1 MNHSFLSF
9 LGLVRKSGKIAI
21 GADAAA
27 EAMKKNEA
35 CLLILSGELS
45 EKSAENAR
53 FLAGRKNIEVI
64 SVPFGFSEI
73 GQAIGKKAGILAV
86 SDRNMARKLIE
97 IHSET
102 NAEKQG
108 GYAI

>member
-1 MNHSFLSF
+1 MNKFLSF
-9 LGLVRKSGKIAI
+9 LGLVRRSGKIAI

-27 EAMKKNEA
+27 DAMKQHEA

-53 FLAGRKNIEVI
+53 FLAEREQIEAL

-73 GQAIGKKAGILAV
+73 GQAIGKKAGMLAV
-86 SDRNMARKLIE
+86 TDPNMARKLIE
-97 IHSET
+97 IQSEM

-108 GYAI
+108 G